1 MGKGGEASC
10 GVCKK
15 SLISGAS
22 FCSTLKRKVIESGI
36 PMCVHVCVC
45 EQKETEQTMTET
57 EHEWSCPDMK
67 NIPVLLFPMLN
78 RAFSSSGGSH
88 TNRCWQSSFF
98 TY

>member
-36 PMCVHVCVC
+36 PMCVCVCVNRKR
-45 EQKETEQTMTET
+45 QNRQMTET

-67 NIPVLLFPMLN
+67 NIPVLPFPMLN

-88 TNRCWQSSFF
+88 TNRCW
-98 TY
+98 